1 MNKQILS
8 LAFALPAILASTVP
22 ALADTPVQVVQPIVK
37 PLISPQVPILQQG
50 FANPIEGVIAPGPGG
65 TTVKPPKPPKPPKRE
80 IDGFQLQNLRTL
92 SKPATINE
100 NINVA
105 PVQKF

>member
-8 LAFALPAILASTVP
+8 LVALPTILASTVP

-50 FANPIEGVIAPGPGG
+50 FANPIDGVIAPGPGG
-65 TTVKPPKPPKPPKRE
+65 TTVKPRKPPKPPKRE
-80 IDGFQLQNLRTL
+80 IDGFQLQNLPTL

-100 NINVA
+100 NINVD